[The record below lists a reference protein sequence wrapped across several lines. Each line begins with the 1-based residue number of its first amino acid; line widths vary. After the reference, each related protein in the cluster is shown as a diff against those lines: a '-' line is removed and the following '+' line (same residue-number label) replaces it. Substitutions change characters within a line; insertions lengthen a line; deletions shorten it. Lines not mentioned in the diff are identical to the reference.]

1 MVGFIYNMYYVCSR
15 KQITMLLD
23 HWIAYNKSEKRKP
36 ASSEKWSRSFIKS
49 ISWRIIGTL
58 DTIIISYLVTGTL
71 TFALSIGA
79 IELVTKM
86 GLYVVHERIWNRIH
100 WGKSNKK

>member
-1 MVGFIYNMYYVCSR
+1 MFYVCIR
-15 KQITMLLD
+15 KQKNMLLD
-23 HWIAYNKSEKRKP
+23 HWIAYNKSEKRK
-36 ASSEKWSRSFIKS
+36 SSQSEKWSRSFIKS

-71 TFALSIGA
+71 SFALSIGA

-86 GLYVVHERIWNRIH
+86 GLYVVHERVWNRIH
-100 WGKSNKK
+100 WGKSEKK

>member
-1 MVGFIYNMYYVCSR
+1 
-15 KQITMLLD
+15 MLFD
-23 HWIAYNKSEKRKP
+23 HWIVYNKPEKRM
-36 ASSEKWSRSFIKS
+36 STQSEKWSRSVIKS

-58 DTIIISYLVTGTL
+58 DTVVISYLVTGTL

-86 GLYVVHERIWNRIH
+86 GLYVVHERFWNRIF
-100 WGKSNKK
+100 WGKSNTK

>member
-1 MVGFIYNMYYVCSR
+1 
-15 KQITMLLD
+15 MLLD
-23 HWIAYNKSEKRKP
+23 HWIAYNRSEKTK
-36 ASSEKWSRSFIKS
+36 SSQSEKWSRSLIKS

-71 TFALSIGA
+71 SFALSIGA

-86 GLYVVHERIWNRIH
+86 GLYVVHERVWNRIH
-100 WGKSNKK
+100 WGKSDKK

>member
-1 MVGFIYNMYYVCSR
+1 MFYVCHR
-15 KQITMLLD
+15 KTKAMLLD
-23 HWIAYNKSEKRKP
+23 HWIAYNKSEKIKAP
-36 ASSEKWSRSFIKS
+36 QSEKWSRSFIKS

-86 GLYVVHERIWNRIH
+86 GLYVVHERVWNRIQ

>member
-1 MVGFIYNMYYVCSR
+1 MFYVCNR
-15 KQITMLLD
+15 KQKTMLLD
-23 HWIAYNKSEKRKP
+23 HWIAYNKSEKRK
-36 ASSEKWSRSFIKS
+36 SSQSEKWSRSLIKS

-71 TFALSIGA
+71 SFALSIGA

-86 GLYVVHERIWNRIH
+86 GLYVVHERVWNRIH
-100 WGKSNKK
+100 WGKSDKK